1 MYGMSFILAYQ
12 HAQQHTLDRAMKK
25 LIIIVLALG
34 AVVAYSAVPPPAEV
48 EKVLEGKIIQDD
60 FVNEEEPVDVPL
72 RYRDS
77 LKEYGYFIREQGC
90 TTNEFVQ
97 ALMLAATNGAYSL
110 EWTEDQKDTIA
121 ARALIALRTM
131 DRPDATNFVRIV
143 NADGRTHFRYVDFTA
158 PFIHTNLEPEVLD
171 YMRTQ
176 CVRTN
181 LYEDLAFSVM
191 SDMLE
196 TLSTMPPELQPAA
209 TNRVAQYIYFTIGHI
224 ADEQNFQD
232 KELIKLIPSYSNSLQ
247 RLSLMRYVAA
257 TATNTYERAYAQRAV
272 QALSA
277 APTNT
282 LNNIPWIAQ

>member
-1 MYGMSFILAYQ
+1 MK
-12 HAQQHTLDRAMKK
+12 KK
-25 LIIIVLALG
+25 LIMAVLAFG
-34 AVVAYSAVPPPAEV
+34 AVVAYSAVPLSAQV
-48 EKVLEGKIIQDD
+48 ERLLAYEIIQDD
-60 FVNEEEPVDVPL
+60 FTDEEESEDVPL
-72 RYRDS
+72 RYRNS
-77 LKEYGYFIREQGC
+77 LKEYGHFIREQGC

-97 ALMLAATNGAYSL
+97 ALMLAATNSAYST
-110 EWTEDQKDTIA
+110 EWTEKEKRKIA
-121 ARALIALRTM
+121 SGALIALSEM
-131 DRPDATNFVRIV
+131 DRPDVTNFVRIV
-143 NADGRTHFRYVDFTA
+143 NADGRQHFRFVDFST

-181 LYEDLAFSVM
+181 LYENLAFSVM
-191 SDMLE
+191 LDMLE

-224 ADEQNFQD
+224 VDDQNFQD
-232 KELIKLIPSYSNSLQ
+232 KGLIRLIPAYSNSLQ

-257 TATNTYERAYAQRAV
+257 TATNTYERAYAQKAV

>member
-1 MYGMSFILAYQ
+1 MKAKIATSTLFIFAASLSYA
-12 HAQQHTLDRAMKK
+12 AM
-25 LIIIVLALG
+25 
-34 AVVAYSAVPPPAEV
+34 PPPAEV
-48 EKVLEGKIIQDD
+48 ERILEGKIIQDD

-77 LKEYGYFIREQGC
+77 LKKYGYFIREQGC

-110 EWTEDQKDTIA
+110 EWSEDQKDTIA
-121 ARALIALRTM
+121 ARALTALSEM
-131 DRPDATNFVRIV
+131 NRPDVTNFVRIV
-143 NADGRTHFRYVDFTA
+143 NADGRHHFRYVDFST

-181 LYEDLAFSVM
+181 LYQNLAFSVM
-191 SDMLE
+191 LDMLE

-209 TNRVAQYIYFTIGHI
+209 TNRVAQYFYFSLGHTIKDQ
-224 ADEQNFQD
+224 AWQD
-232 KELIKLIPSYSNSLQ
+232 RELIKLIPSYSNSLQ
-247 RLSLMRYVAA
+247 RLSMMQYVAA
-257 TATNTYERAYAQRAV
+257 TATNAYHRTYAQEAV
-272 QALSA
+272 QILSSQ
-277 APTNT
+277 PTNT

>member
-1 MYGMSFILAYQ
+1 MKAKIATRILFIFAASLSYA
-12 HAQQHTLDRAMKK
+12 AM
-25 LIIIVLALG
+25 
-34 AVVAYSAVPPPAEV
+34 PPPAEV
-48 EKVLEGKIIQDD
+48 ERVLEGKIIQDD

-110 EWTEDQKDTIA
+110 EWAEDQKDTIA

-181 LYEDLAFSVM
+181 LYENLAFSVM
-191 SDMLE
+191 LDMLE

-209 TNRVAQYIYFTIGHI
+209 TNRVAQYFYFSLGHTP
-224 ADEQNFQD
+224 ARQGVQD
-232 KELIKLIPSYSNSLQ
+232 RTLIKLIPAYSNSLQ
-247 RLSLMRYVAA
+247 RLSLMQYVAA
-257 TATNTYERAYAQRAV
+257 TATNTYERTYAQRAV

>member
-1 MYGMSFILAYQ
+1 
-12 HAQQHTLDRAMKK
+12 MKK
-25 LIIIVLALG
+25 LIIAVLVFG
-34 AVVAYSAVPPPAEV
+34 VVVAYSAMPPPAEV
-48 EKVLEGKIIQDD
+48 ERVLEGKIIRDN
-60 FVNEEEPVDVPL
+60 FVGVEEPPDVPL
-72 RYRDS
+72 RYRNS
-77 LKEYGYFIREQGC
+77 LKEYESFIREQGC
-90 TTNEFVQ
+90 TTNEFVR

-121 ARALIALRTM
+121 ARALTALSEM
-131 DRPDATNFVRIV
+131 NRPDVTNFVRIV
-143 NADGRTHFRYVDFTA
+143 NADGRQHFRYVDFST

-191 SDMLE
+191 TDMFE

-232 KELIKLIPSYSNSLQ
+232 KGLIKLIPSYSNSLQ

-272 QALSA
+272 QALTA

>member
-1 MYGMSFILAYQ
+1 
-12 HAQQHTLDRAMKK
+12 MKK
-25 LIIIVLALG
+25 MFIITALTVG
-34 AVVAYSAVPPPAEV
+34 MAAAYSAMPPP
-48 EKVLEGKIIQDD
+48 EKVERLLEGIIIQDNFMD
-60 FVNEEEPVDVPL
+60 EDDSLPDVPL
-72 RYRDS
+72 RRRDS
-77 LKEYGYFIREQGC
+77 LARFTPFILRNGC

-110 EWTEDQKDTIA
+110 NWTEDQKDTIA
-121 ARALIALRTM
+121 ARALNVLSEMNRQ
-131 DRPDATNFVRIV
+131 DVTNFVRIV
-143 NADGRTHFRYVDFTA
+143 NADGKQHFRYVDFST
-158 PFIHTNLEPEVLD
+158 PFIYTNLEPEIME

-181 LYEDLAFSVM
+181 LYEREVSTVM
-191 SDMLE
+191 LDMIE
-196 TLSTMPPELQPAA
+196 TLSTMPPALQPAA
-209 TNRVAQYIYFTIGHI
+209 TNRVAQYFYFAIGHTTDDQSWQ
-224 ADEQNFQD
+224 DE
-232 KELIKLIPSYSNSLQ
+232 ELIKLIPAYSNSLQ

>member
-1 MYGMSFILAYQ
+1 MKAKIASSALFTIVASLSYA
-12 HAQQHTLDRAMKK
+12 AM
-25 LIIIVLALG
+25 
-34 AVVAYSAVPPPAEV
+34 PPPAEV
-48 EKVLEGKIIQDD
+48 ERILEGKIIQDD

-77 LKEYGYFIREQGC
+77 LREYGYFIREQGC

-181 LYEDLAFSVM
+181 LYENLAFSVM
-191 SDMLE
+191 LDMLE

-209 TNRVAQYIYFTIGHI
+209 TNRVAQYFYFSLGHTP
-224 ADEQNFQD
+224 ARQGVQD
-232 KELIKLIPSYSNSLQ
+232 RTLIKLIPAYSNSLQ
-247 RLSLMRYVAA
+247 RLSLMQYVAA
-257 TATNTYERAYAQRAV
+257 TATNTYERTYAQRAV
-272 QALSA
+272 QALTA

>member
-1 MYGMSFILAYQ
+1 MK
-12 HAQQHTLDRAMKK
+12 KK
-25 LIIIVLALG
+25 LIIAVLVFG
-34 AVVAYSAVPPPAEV
+34 VVVAYSAVPPPAEV
-48 EKVLEGKIIQDD
+48 ERVLEGKIIQDNFMD
-60 FVNEEEPVDVPL
+60 EDVPVDVPL
-72 RYRDS
+72 RYRNS
-77 LKEYGYFIREQGC
+77 LKEYEFFIREQGC

-110 EWTEDQKDTIA
+110 EWSEDQKDTIA
-121 ARALIALRTM
+121 ARALTALSEM
-131 DRPDATNFVRIV
+131 NRPDVTNFVRIV
-143 NADGRTHFRYVDFTA
+143 NADGRHHFRYVDFST

-181 LYEDLAFSVM
+181 LYQNLAFSVM
-191 SDMLE
+191 LDMLE

-209 TNRVAQYIYFTIGHI
+209 TNRVAQYFYFSLGHTIKDQ
-224 ADEQNFQD
+224 AWQD
-232 KELIKLIPSYSNSLQ
+232 RELIKLIPSYSNSLQ
-247 RLSLMRYVAA
+247 RLSMMRYVAA
-257 TATNTYERAYAQRAV
+257 TATNEYHRAYAQNAV

>member
-1 MYGMSFILAYQ
+1 MKEIVMKAKIATSALLTLAASLSY
-12 HAQQHTLDRAMKK
+12 A
-25 LIIIVLALG
+25 
-34 AVVAYSAVPPPAEV
+34 AVPPPAEV
-48 EKVLEGKIIQDD
+48 ERVLEGKIIQDNFMD
-60 FVNEEEPVDVPL
+60 EDVLVDVPL
-72 RYRDS
+72 RYRNS
-77 LKEYGYFIREQGC
+77 LKEYEFFIREQGC
-90 TTNEFVQ
+90 TTNEFVE

-110 EWTEDQKDTIA
+110 EWTEKQKRTIA
-121 ARALIALRTM
+121 ARALTALSEM
-131 DRPDATNFVRIV
+131 DRPDVTNFVRIV
-143 NADGRTHFRYVDFTA
+143 NADGRQHFRFVDFST

-181 LYEDLAFSVM
+181 LYENLAFSVM
-191 SDMLE
+191 LDMLE

-232 KELIKLIPSYSNSLQ
+232 KGLIKLIPSYSNSLQ
-247 RLSLMRYVAA
+247 RLSLMQYVAA
-257 TATNTYERAYAQRAV
+257 TATNTYERTYAQRAV

>member
-1 MYGMSFILAYQ
+1 M
-12 HAQQHTLDRAMKK
+12 D
-25 LIIIVLALG
+25 
-34 AVVAYSAVPPPAEV
+34 E
-48 EKVLEGKIIQDD
+48 DD
-60 FVNEEEPVDVPL
+60 SLPDVPL
-72 RYRDS
+72 RRRDS
-77 LKEYGYFIREQGC
+77 LARFTPFILRNGC
-90 TTNEFVQ
+90 TTNEFVE
-97 ALMLAATNGAYSL
+97 ALKLAATNGSYSL

-121 ARALIALRTM
+121 ARALVSLKEI
-131 DRPDATNFVRIV
+131 DRPDVTNFVRIV
-143 NADGRTHFRYVDFTA
+143 NEDGKQHFRYVDFSA

-181 LYEDLAFSVM
+181 LYDGFAFDVM
-191 SDMLE
+191 HDMLE

-224 ADEQNFQD
+224 VDDQNFQD
-232 KELIKLIPSYSNSLQ
+232 KGLIRLIPAYSNSLQ
-247 RLSLMRYVAA
+247 RLSLMQYVAA

>member
-1 MYGMSFILAYQ
+1 
-12 HAQQHTLDRAMKK
+12 MKK

-34 AVVAYSAVPPPAEV
+34 AVVAYSAMPPPAEV
-48 EKVLEGKIIQDD
+48 ERILEGKIIQDNFMD
-60 FVNEEEPVDVPL
+60 EDVLVDVPL
-72 RYRDS
+72 RYRNS
-77 LKEYGYFIREQGC
+77 LKEYEFFIREQGC
-90 TTNEFVQ
+90 TTNEFVE

-110 EWTEDQKDTIA
+110 EWTEKQKRTIA
-121 ARALIALRTM
+121 ARALTALSEM
-131 DRPDATNFVRIV
+131 DRPDVTNFVRIV
-143 NADGRTHFRYVDFTA
+143 NADGRQHFRFVDFSM

-181 LYEDLAFSVM
+181 LYENLAFSVM
-191 SDMLE
+191 LDMFE

-209 TNRVAQYIYFTIGHI
+209 TNRVAQYFYFSLGHTP
-224 ADEQNFQD
+224 ARQGVQD
-232 KELIKLIPSYSNSLQ
+232 RTLIKLIPAYSNSLQ
-247 RLSLMRYVAA
+247 RLSLMQYVAA
-257 TATNTYERAYAQRAV
+257 TATNTYERAYAQKAV

>member
-1 MYGMSFILAYQ
+1 MKFRESFLVGLIFAASLSYA
-12 HAQQHTLDRAMKK
+12 AM
-25 LIIIVLALG
+25 
-34 AVVAYSAVPPPAEV
+34 PPPAEV
-48 EKVLEGKIIQDD
+48 ERILEGKIIQDD

-77 LKEYGYFIREQGC
+77 LKKYGYFIREQGC

-121 ARALIALRTM
+121 ARALTALSEM
-131 DRPDATNFVRIV
+131 NRPDVTNFVRIV
-143 NADGRTHFRYVDFTA
+143 NADGKRHFRYVDFST
-158 PFIHTNLEPEVLD
+158 PFIYTNLEPEVLD

-191 SDMLE
+191 TDMFE

-232 KELIKLIPSYSNSLQ
+232 KGLIKLIPSYSNSLQ

>member
-1 MYGMSFILAYQ
+1 MDILTENNMYGMSFILAYQ

-48 EKVLEGKIIQDD
+48 EKVLEGKIIQD
-60 FVNEEEPVDVPL
+60 
-72 RYRDS
+72 
-77 LKEYGYFIREQGC
+77 KEYGYFIREQGC

>member
-1 MYGMSFILAYQ
+1 MKAKIATSALLTLAASLSY
-12 HAQQHTLDRAMKK
+12 AAM
-25 LIIIVLALG
+25 
-34 AVVAYSAVPPPAEV
+34 PPPAEV
-48 EKVLEGKIIQDD
+48 EKVLEGKIIQDNFMD
-60 FVNEEEPVDVPL
+60 EDVPVDVPL
-72 RYRDS
+72 RYRNS
-77 LKEYGYFIREQGC
+77 LKEYEFFIREQGC

-110 EWTEDQKDTIA
+110 EWSEDQKDTIA
-121 ARALIALRTM
+121 ARALTALSEM
-131 DRPDATNFVRIV
+131 NRPDVTNFVRIV
-143 NADGRTHFRYVDFTA
+143 NADGRHHFRYVDFST

-181 LYEDLAFSVM
+181 LYQNLAFSVM
-191 SDMLE
+191 LDMLE

-209 TNRVAQYIYFTIGHI
+209 TNRVAQYFYFSLGHTIKDQ
-224 ADEQNFQD
+224 AWQD
-232 KELIKLIPSYSNSLQ
+232 RELIKLIPSYSNSLQ
-247 RLSLMRYVAA
+247 RLSMMRYVAA
-257 TATNTYERAYAQRAV
+257 TATNEYHRAYAQNAV

>member
-1 MYGMSFILAYQ
+1 MKCKVVILAWIVSTMAYAAYAALPLS
-12 HAQQHTLDRAMKK
+12 AQVERL
-25 LIIIVLALG
+25 LA
-34 AVVAYSAVPPPAEV
+34 YE
-48 EKVLEGKIIQDD
+48 IIQDD
-60 FVNEEEPVDVPL
+60 FSDEEEPVDVPL

-77 LKEYGYFIREQGC
+77 LKEYGDFIREQGC
-90 TTNEFVQ
+90 TTNEFVE

-110 EWTEDQKDTIA
+110 EWTEREKNTIA
-121 ARALIALRTM
+121 GRALYALSNI
-131 DRPDATNFVRIV
+131 DRPDVTNFVRIV
-143 NADGRTHFRYVDFTA
+143 NADGKQHFRRVNFSA

-176 CVRTN
+176 CIRTN
-181 LYEDLAFSVM
+181 LYENVAFSVM
-191 SDMLE
+191 FDMLE
-196 TLSTMPPELQPAA
+196 TLRTMPPELQPAA

-257 TATNTYERAYAQRAV
+257 TATNTYERAYAQNAV
-272 QALSA
+272 QILSA